1 MRLHI
6 TGRLSP
12 LRLTDEV
19 EDVITILNALSNS
32 RRTLVDENWR
42 VYKMASLQGKTA
54 LVTGASRGI
63 GRATASALSNAGA
76 HVLVHYGRSTQDA
89 ESLVADI
96 RSKGGRANAISA
108 DLGTP
113 EGATLLAKEV
123 RSIVGERL
131 DVLVSNAGISK
142 AATIKDYTVEDF
154 DNLFATN
161 VRSPFFLVQQLLPV
175 LGEGSNIIVISSLG
189 AHAVVGTPGLDK
201 PSILAYASTKGAI
214 ETLVKNWAAIL
225 GPRGIRVNAVA
236 PGVIDTDMSSFTK
249 TEAGREVVLGIQAL
263 KRIGKPEDVADVVAF
278 LASDAARWIT
288 GASIPVDGGSKL

>member
-1 MRLHI
+1 MI
-6 TGRLSP
+6 GT
-12 LRLTDEV
+12 
-19 EDVITILNALSNS
+19 
-32 RRTLVDENWR
+32 
-42 VYKMASLQGKTA
+42 LQGKTV

-63 GRATASALSNAGA
+63 GRATASALANAGA
-76 HVLVHYGRSTQDA
+76 HVLVHYGRSAQDA
-89 ESLVADI
+89 ESLVSGI
-96 RSKGGRANAISA
+96 RSKGGRANAIRA

-113 EGATLLAKEV
+113 EGPTLLAKEV

-142 AATIKDYTVEDF
+142 VGTIKDHTAEDF

-189 AHAVVGTPGLDK
+189 ARAVVGKPGLDN
-201 PSILAYASTKGAI
+201 PSILAYAATKGAL

-225 GPRGIRVNAVA
+225 GPQGIRVNAVA
-236 PGVIDTDMSSFTK
+236 PGVIDTDMSNFTK
-249 TEAGREVVLGIQAL
+249 TEVGREVTLGMQAL

-278 LASDAARWIT
+278 LASDKARWIT